1 MLGIP
6 VRRDAATAA
15 FLDGTAREQF
25 LLVRD
30 TQTGALLAPQFDAT
44 IDPGRYQHVPAAG
57 TGTVVSWSVVH
68 RRQADGTTSRHPVGI
83 VELDEGPWWWT
94 ALDGVDPDAD
104 LLGLRVRVAFAEAG
118 DETVPYFT
126 AIERTAL

>member
-1 MLGIP
+1 MFEIP

-44 IDPGRYQHVPAAG
+44 ADPQRYEHVPAAG
-57 TGTVVSWSVVH
+57 TGVVVSWSVVH
-68 RRQADGTTSRHPVGI
+68 QRQADGTTGRHPVGI

-94 ALDGVDPDAD
+94 ALDGVDPDD
-104 LLGLRVRVAFAEAG
+104 NLLGRRVQVAFTAAG
-118 DETVPYFT
+118 DETIPYFT
-126 AIERTAL
+126 AIERTA